1 MVWSAAVVLAG
12 VAVLGLYLGIRRGP
26 SGPGDFSETTVV
38 AGAAGHPV
46 RAAAEP
52 APPLPAMDETQV
64 RQIARQ
70 EAQALLTHP
79 HSAAKRSK
87 EDDGGDDT
95 GAPDQSDNGS
105 VPSDQSAAPAATAS
119 TPAPPPPPANT
130 GPPD

>member
-12 VAVLGLYLGIRRGP
+12 VAVLGLYLGIHRGP
-26 SGPGDFSETTVV
+26 PGPGDFSETTVV

-52 APPLPAMDETQV
+52 APPLPAMDEAQV
-64 RQIARQ
+64 REIARQ

-79 HSAAKRSK
+79 HAAKRAK
-87 EDDGGDDT
+87 EDDTGDDT
-95 GAPDQSDNGS
+95 GAADQSDGGS
-105 VPSDQSAAPAATAS
+105 APSDQAAAPAAGPA
-119 TPAPPPPPANT
+119 TPAPPPPPPNA